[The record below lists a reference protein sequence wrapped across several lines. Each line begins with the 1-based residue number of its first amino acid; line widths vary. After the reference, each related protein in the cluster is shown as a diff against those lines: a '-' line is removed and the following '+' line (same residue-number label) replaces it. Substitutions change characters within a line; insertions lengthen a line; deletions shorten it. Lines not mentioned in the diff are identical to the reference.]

1 LLNFK
6 FRLQKYK
13 KWFGKLLLYDIFDKS
28 IFNTL
33 INKNMPITA
42 NYPDRKSWL
51 KIPENSDF
59 PIQNIPFGVF
69 ITKEDIITIGTR
81 IGDYVID
88 LGALQ
93 KLNYF
98 EGIDLTDDM
107 FMQDTLNDFISDGK
121 KTWRLVRNR
130 IADIFD
136 ANNTKLK
143 SNKQHL
149 DLVIFKI
156 DEVEMQ
162 LPVQIGDYTDF
173 YSSKEHATNV
183 GMMFRDPANALL
195 PNWLHIPVGYH
206 GRSSTIVP
214 SGIPVHR
221 PMGQTLPDGEK
232 SPVFGPSRSID
243 FELEMGFI
251 TTDANVMGENIP
263 VHEAEDYIFG
273 MVLLNDWSA
282 RDIQKWEYVPLGPFL
297 AKNFATSISPW
308 IVTMDAL
315 EPFRTKGPK
324 QDPTPLPYLQQKGK
338 NAFDIHLEVA
348 IAPENAE
355 AKVVS
360 KSNFKYMYW
369 SMSQQLAH
377 HTSNGCRVNS
387 GDMMG
392 SGTIS
397 GSEKDS
403 FGSMLELTWGG
414 KNPITMADGSER
426 KFINDNDTVIMKGFC
441 KNNEVRIGF
450 GEVSSKLLPPFVRK

>member
-1 LLNFK
+1 
-6 FRLQKYK
+6 
-13 KWFGKLLLYDIFDKS
+13 
-28 IFNTL
+28 
-33 INKNMPITA
+33 MPNLA
-42 NYPDRKSWL
+42 NDPSKKSW
-51 KIPENSDF
+51 INVPENSDF

-69 ITKEDIITIGTR
+69 LTKEDVVTIGTR
-81 IGDYVID
+81 IGDNAID
-88 LGALQ
+88 MGALQ
-93 KLNYF
+93 QLGYF
-98 EGIDLTDDM
+98 EGIELTDDM

-130 IADIFD
+130 LADLFD
-136 ANNTKLK
+136 ENNPKLRD
-143 SNKQHL
+143 NKDHR
-149 DLVIFKI
+149 DFVIFNI
-156 DEVEMQ
+156 NDVEML

-183 GMMFRDPANALL
+183 GKMFRDPANALL

-221 PMGQTLPDGEK
+221 PMGQTLPNGEIT
-232 SPVFGPSRSID
+232 PVFGPSRLVD
-243 FELEMGFI
+243 FELETAFI
-251 TTDANVMGENIP
+251 TTDANIMGENIP
-263 VHEAEDYIFG
+263 INEAEDYIFG

-297 AKNFATSISPW
+297 AKNFASSISPW

-315 EPFRTKGPK
+315 EAFRVKGPK
-324 QDPTPLPYLQQKGK
+324 QEPTPLPYLQQKGK
-338 NAFDIHLEVA
+338 NAYDINLEVF
-348 IAPENAE
+348 IEPENA
-355 AKVVS
+355 AATLVS

-369 SMSQQLAH
+369 SMSQQLTH

-397 GSEKDS
+397 GPTEDS
-403 FGSMLELTWGG
+403 FGSMLELTWSGQ
-414 KNPITMADGSER
+414 KPLKMSDGSER
-426 KFINDNDTVIMKGFC
+426 KFINDNDTVIMKGYC
-441 KNNEVRIGF
+441 QNSSVRIGF